1 MNYRRRKFSI
11 TGGEL
16 TPLTQSRVDFEKFR
30 VGCHTQRNFVT
41 LPQGP
46 VINRPGFEF
55 IADLADVSMDITNW
69 KFKLVPFVFNADQS
83 YMLIFYVGLDGNK
96 YVIIATTDSEGN
108 SGLVT
113 FDDPPITECPPGTSQ
128 DYQPGD
134 IVCLTLPAAWNTF
147 YFSYDQI
154 GDELWVAQTGLQPH
168 IIRRHSHTCWEVAS
182 ITFAN
187 QPASWSDTN
196 GWPELVTFHQQRSV
210 FANHKLKPNGLWFSE
225 AGDLTSMSQNSPLQA
240 SDAFSQFLNSRD
252 DIEWLDS
259 NQKLSLGTTA
269 DEWIVYGSDQVSLTP
284 ENPVALRQTTHGSVR
299 IPVINAGQAT
309 LFVQQHGR
317 KIFSFNY
324 NLNIDKYRASDQS
337 VIADHLTWYTDIRE
351 WAHQAEPSSIIW
363 CRLANGALIGFTFQE
378 EHKINAWHQHPM
390 VNGVI
395 RRIAVKPGNSQ
406 DDLWAIIQR
415 TIDGQQKLYLEKMAP
430 LQVVSEPKDCRNLDS
445 FLVYEGPATSTL
457 SGFDHLIGEE
467 ISLLVEGAAH
477 PSVIVQADGSITM
490 QAEFTHVVGGLMID
504 AEIEPYVADI
514 VLPATGSILG
524 TQIRALNVYLEVYQ
538 SMGGEIGRHDSDDPS
553 RYEAIP
559 FRRPFHRMD
568 EAIPLQT
575 GTFKLDYMEGWDHEN
590 RFSIRQR
597 QPFQMIITGVTE
609 ALELAEE

>member
-30 VGCHTQRNFVT
+30 VGCRTQRNFVT

-55 IADLADVSMDITNW
+55 IADLDNIFIDKTSDEYKI
-69 KFKLVPFVFNADQS
+69 VPFVFNAEQS
-83 YMLIFYVGLDGNK
+83 YILLFYKGTDGNK
-96 YVIIATTDSEGN
+96 YVVIATTDSEGN
-108 SGLVT
+108 SGLVV
-113 FDDPPITECPPGTSQ
+113 FDNTPITECPPGVPQ
-128 DYQPGD
+128 DYTAGEVVQ
-134 IVCLTLPAAWNTF
+134 LALPANWDTGTF
-147 YFSYDQI
+147 SHDQI
-154 GDELWVAQTGLQPH
+154 GDELWIAQTGLAPH
-168 IIRRHSHTCWEVAS
+168 IIRRYSHTCWEVAE
-182 ITFAN
+182 ITFAD
-187 QPASWSDTN
+187 QPESWSDEN
-196 GWPELVTFHQQRSV
+196 GWPELVTFHQQRSI
-210 FANHKLKPNGLWFSE
+210 FANHILKPNALWASE
-225 AGDLTSMSQNSPLQA
+225 AGDLTSMSQSNPLVA

-252 DIEWLDS
+252 DIEWIDS

-269 DEWIVYGSDQVSLTP
+269 DEWTVSGSDQISLTP
-284 ENPVALRQTTHGSVR
+284 ENPVALRQTPQGSARLPALSV
-299 IPVINAGQAT
+299 GQAT
-309 LFVQQHGR
+309 LFVQRHAR

-324 NLNIDKYRASDQS
+324 NLNIDKYRATDQS
-337 VIADHLTWYTDIRE
+337 VIADHLTWHTIIKE
-351 WAHQAEPSSIIW
+351 WAYQAEPSSIIW
-363 CRLANGALIGFTFQE
+363 CRLASGTLIGFTFQE
-378 EHKINAWHQHPM
+378 EHKISAWHQHPII
-390 VNGVI
+390 NGFVQ
-395 RRIAVKPGNSQ
+395 RIATKPGKGQ
-406 DDLWAIIQR
+406 DDLWAIIER
-415 TIDGQQKLYLEKMAP
+415 VIDGQSKLYLEKMAS
-430 LQVVSEPKDCRNLDS
+430 LQIIDGPKDCRNLDS

-477 PSVIVQADGSITM
+477 PPVIVQADGSITM

-597 QPFQMIITGVTE
+597 QPFQIIITGVTE